1 MSGATG
7 KSEKGKTPNPT
18 PSKKLFPSSL
28 PPPLLQ
34 VSLLP
39 VVSKSDPALR
49 RSSRVS
55 SSTGCQA
62 SGASV
67 PAATSKKVSQI
78 LSSSSKKSSKK
89 TANPLTDFFFPL
101 GTPDAAGPSSLVA
114 YEPDD
119 VPANLSDAEDVPAPS
134 SDVDD
139 PQPFADEGSDVEE
152 HPDDD
157 LIESDED
164 VAHPPLPP
172 TPPPL
177 HPPLP
182 PPLPPLPVP
191 PPPPALLHPP
201 MADAAA
207 AAAAVA
213 AGIAAANQTAS
224 GIPPPPPFSGDTVA
238 QCPQEWIR
246 SLRYWLAFRNLNN
259 AQTIAAIPVLAS
271 FLQHYRTEGTLPW
284 LDLAALW
291 QCKQVPPQ
299 TVEQYLNDIARLA
312 QRTNAETPQ
321 VLQAALSGLAPH
333 IRSHLVLHDIP
344 DINDLRNK
352 AMLAEK
358 SVPQPAAS
366 NDVTDALKAIQ
377 QQLTA
382 MKVNQTDDPRS
393 TSQGR
398 DDQGRSRSENRENRS
413 NNSGQFNRSPYRS
426 SSTSERQFSGQR
438 NNGPP
443 RQNFDRPSRPFNP
456 RVQFQPRPN
465 FQRQQPVYSGFASNS
480 RNYPPQRQGYV
491 RPPFQTQMYRG
502 GRGNGYNRGGFGQG
516 RSGRFAPGQNS
527 TLTGNNDANKVCFY
541 CGIYGHVQNSCYR
554 KQNASQ

>member
-34 VSLLP
+34 ASLLP
-39 VVSKSDPALR
+39 IVSKSDPAIR

-62 SGASV
+62 SGTSV
-67 PAATSKKVSQI
+67 PAAASKKFSQI
-78 LSSSSKKSSKK
+78 LSSSTKKPSKK
-89 TANPLTDFFFPL
+89 TANPLTDFFLPL
-101 GTPDAAGPSSLVA
+101 GTSDVAGPSSLAA

-119 VPANLSDAEDVPAPS
+119 APANFSDAEDVPAPL

-139 PQPFADEGSDVEE
+139 PQPLTEEESDVEG
-152 HPDDD
+152 PADAD

-164 VAHPPLPP
+164 VAY
-172 TPPPL
+172 L
-177 HPPLP
+177 HHLP
-182 PPLPPLPVP
+182 PPPPSPPHLLPPLPVP
-191 PPPPALLHPP
+191 PPPPALPHPP
-201 MADAAA
+201 MADA

-259 AQTIAAIPVLAS
+259 AQTIAAIPVLLRASALIFYQGLPDGQKDTLDHFEAS

-312 QRTNAETPQ
+312 QRTNA
-321 VLQAALSGLAPH
+321 S
-333 IRSHLVLHDIP
+333 
-344 DINDLRNK
+344 
-352 AMLAEK
+352 
-358 SVPQPAAS
+358 
-366 NDVTDALKAIQ
+366 
-377 QQLTA
+377 
-382 MKVNQTDDPRS
+382 
-393 TSQGR
+393 
-398 DDQGRSRSENRENRS
+398 
-413 NNSGQFNRSPYRS
+413 
-426 SSTSERQFSGQR
+426 
-438 NNGPP
+438 
-443 RQNFDRPSRPFNP
+443 
-456 RVQFQPRPN
+456 
-465 FQRQQPVYSGFASNS
+465 
-480 RNYPPQRQGYV
+480 
-491 RPPFQTQMYRG
+491 
-502 GRGNGYNRGGFGQG
+502 
-516 RSGRFAPGQNS
+516 
-527 TLTGNNDANKVCFY
+527 
-541 CGIYGHVQNSCYR
+541 
-554 KQNASQ
+554 

>member
-101 GTPDAAGPSSLVA
+101 GTSDAAGPSSLAA

-119 VPANLSDAEDVPAPS
+119 APANLSDAEDAPAPP

-139 PQPFADEGSDVEE
+139 PQPLADEESDVEG
-152 HPDDD
+152 PADAN

-164 VAHPPLPP
+164 VAYFH
-172 TPPPL
+172 
-177 HPPLP
+177 HLP
-182 PPLPPLPVP
+182 PPPPPPSPLHLLPPLPVP

-213 AGIAAANQTAS
+213 ASIAAANQTAS

-259 AQTIAAIPVLAS
+259 AQTIAAIPVLLRAS
-271 FLQHYRTEGTLPW
+271 ALIFYQGLPDGAEGHT
-284 LDLAALW
+284 
-291 QCKQVPPQ
+291 
-299 TVEQYLNDIARLA
+299 
-312 QRTNAETPQ
+312 
-321 VLQAALSGLAPH
+321 
-333 IRSHLVLHDIP
+333 
-344 DINDLRNK
+344 
-352 AMLAEK
+352 
-358 SVPQPAAS
+358 
-366 NDVTDALKAIQ
+366 
-377 QQLTA
+377 
-382 MKVNQTDDPRS
+382 
-393 TSQGR
+393 
-398 DDQGRSRSENRENRS
+398 
-413 NNSGQFNRSPYRS
+413 
-426 SSTSERQFSGQR
+426 
-438 NNGPP
+438 
-443 RQNFDRPSRPFNP
+443 
-456 RVQFQPRPN
+456 
-465 FQRQQPVYSGFASNS
+465 
-480 RNYPPQRQGYV
+480 
-491 RPPFQTQMYRG
+491 
-502 GRGNGYNRGGFGQG
+502 
-516 RSGRFAPGQNS
+516 
-527 TLTGNNDANKVCFY
+527 
-541 CGIYGHVQNSCYR
+541 
-554 KQNASQ
+554 